1 MRNKFDNFLLGILWL
16 ILSTLGLCFW
26 FNIQFGFNIFSRTH
40 WQHLA
45 YMQATQ
51 TQIRP
56 LFYASV
62 IIGLFCIIFGLYILI
77 RPRFRKIKLP
87 QQETTNTPPTA
98 PVAPQPAPD
107 MFALTRP
114 NRINGVIS
122 SPADTSTQIEILTA
136 PVAGM
141 PPTQT
146 PSAQQFAPPAQ
157 TEQDSTELQEIF
169 ESAGYTIKKSP
180 RVKGYTIPLFAI
192 GANETIWIGATQIE
206 TSTLQSIIDSFN
218 QIFSDTLEDITIEIH
233 GFVINASDAE
243 SPAAPEILTFATL
256 DDLRA
261 YIAQNP
267 NPPLDPDMQENFDA
281 FSGYISTVIDY
292 IGHQ

>member
-1 MRNKFDNFLLGILWL
+1 MRNKFDNFLLGMLWL

-26 FNIQFGFNIFSRTH
+26 FNIQFGFNIFSRAH
-40 WQHLA
+40 WRHLA

-87 QQETTNTPPTA
+87 KQKTTNTPPTA

-114 NRINGVIS
+114 NRINGTVS
-122 SPADTSTQIEILTA
+122 SPTQSSSQIEILTA

-141 PPTQT
+141 SPTQT
-146 PSAQQFAPPAQ
+146 PSAQQFTPPTQ

-192 GANETIWIGATQIE
+192 GTNETIWIGATKIE

-233 GFVINASDAE
+233 GFVINASDTA
-243 SPAAPEILTFATL
+243 SPAAPEILTFTTL

-261 YIAQNP
+261 YIAQHP